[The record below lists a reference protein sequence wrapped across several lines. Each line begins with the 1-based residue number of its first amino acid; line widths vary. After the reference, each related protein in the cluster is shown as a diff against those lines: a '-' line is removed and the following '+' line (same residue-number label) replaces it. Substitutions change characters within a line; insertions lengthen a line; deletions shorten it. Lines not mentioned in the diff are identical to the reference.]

1 MLRVFTPLVSVEEDM
16 PLCNLGH
23 LFNAYAARLSGLE
36 VQAVPGETLREYHR
50 LTVGPLKNLSKPDRA
65 KARGI
70 KAAQDRLYVL
80 ALLDNTL
87 HDTHNCVLAACNI
100 LSDLFNLYD
109 GDLHRFAVQER
120 LKQIAQFVP
129 GDDEDMAAV
138 MSAEDLAEYH
148 AEWEPTEPGQPW
160 RVKYKDDEA
169 SLAPYTVKDQLAPF
183 FASLHECPHV
193 DRIGSTTPDDFAY
206 FTEAVAAYSAGHKT
220 SHLGPGLG
228 VYRPNQTT
236 GEYEQ
241 QTYAQRVENEAK
253 DALTDN
259 QVAEHFKQV
268 LRRMHFVN
276 GLALMLTDATSY
288 RELLNE
294 LVIIRDCT
302 DLYEPYA
309 RPSRRA

>member
-50 LTVGPLKNLSKPDRA
+50 LTVGPLKNLSKPDQVRA
-65 KARGI
+65 RSI

-87 HDTHNCVLAACNI
+87 HDMHNCVLAACNI

-109 GDLHRFAVQER
+109 GDLHRFAVRER
-120 LKQIAQFVP
+120 LRIIAEYVP
-129 GDDEDMAAV
+129 GTDEEMRAYSTPEDY
-138 MSAEDLAEYH
+138 AEFVAD
-148 AEWEPTEPGQPW
+148 WEPTEPGQPY

-169 SLAPYTVKDQLAPF
+169 SLAPYTVKAQLAPF

-193 DRIGSTTPDDFAY
+193 DRIGSATPEDFAY

-220 SHLGPGLG
+220 GHLGPELG
-228 VYRPNQTT
+228 VYRLNHAT
-236 GEYEQ
+236 GEHEK
-241 QTYAQRVENEAK
+241 QTYAQRIENEVN
-253 DALTDN
+253 DARTDV
-259 QVAEHFKQV
+259 QVAEYFKQI
-268 LRRMHFVN
+268 LRRMHFVD
-276 GLALMLTDATSY
+276 GLALMLTHADSY
-288 RELLNE
+288 RELLTE
-294 LVIIRDCT
+294 LVAIRDCT
-302 DLYEPYA
+302 DLHEPA
-309 RPSRRA
+309 ILA